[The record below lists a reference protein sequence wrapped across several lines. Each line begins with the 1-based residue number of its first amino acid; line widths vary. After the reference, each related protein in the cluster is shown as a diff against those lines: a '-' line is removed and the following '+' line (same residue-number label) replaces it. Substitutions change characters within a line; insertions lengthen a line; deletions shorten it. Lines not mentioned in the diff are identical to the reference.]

1 VVDSENGEKRSFGAV
16 LCGECGGLVGP
27 LPEKKKV
34 QDERFGVSPCVS
46 GDLRLQELC
55 LPGLQCHDPNMGRS
69 ERGNATLHLNFFW
82 KSIFPS
88 CLRSTLPRSGMSY
101 HIPLFDLLDRQLQ
114 RGREQISKLINA
126 DPQCLIITS
135 CGSESDNRAIDI
147 ALAHFFSTGNKEET
161 LPHIIASCI
170 EHPAILE
177 YLKFLSQSKRIEFT
191 LLAVNEEGYVSPQD
205 VTGALKD
212 STALVTVM
220 HSNNEIGT
228 LQPIREIAKRVQEF
242 NESLQSRGALRPPV
256 LFHSDAAQSIGKVAV
271 DVESLGVDLMTLV
284 GHKFGAPK
292 GIAALY
298 VKRGIQ

>member
-1 VVDSENGEKRSFGAV
+1 
-16 LCGECGGLVGP
+16 
-27 LPEKKKV
+27 
-34 QDERFGVSPCVS
+34 
-46 GDLRLQELC
+46 
-55 LPGLQCHDPNMGRS
+55 
-69 ERGNATLHLNFFW
+69 
-82 KSIFPS
+82 
-88 CLRSTLPRSGMSY
+88 MSY